1 MKKIIYQNI
10 KEFSKQLE
18 KDKANAVFLSK
29 ELNASRNAVSQ
40 YMNEYF
46 TEGNFIKIITRP
58 VIFFDKE
65 TIESTYN
72 VTLEQIEFD
81 SLESFL
87 RALENEHNKDFELLI
102 GYNDSLSSVVN
113 TCKATISYP
122 PNGLPLLLYG
132 PTGTGKSRIAQT
144 MYDYCV
150 NQGLIDKSKQFLILN
165 CSEYAN
171 NPELLSAN
179 LFGCKKGAYTGAYRD
194 NPGLLKL
201 AEGGILFLDEVHC
214 LAPESQE
221 KLFLFMDKG
230 IYHMVGDNENWLKS
244 NTRLIFATT
253 EDPKKVLLKTL
264 LRRIPM
270 IVTVP
275 SLQERGM
282 REKIQLIYTIF
293 KEESKRLKKKI
304 SLTNIVYNALITT
317 EFSGNIGDLKNCIQA
332 SCVNANY
339 KADPGQ
345 NHIIVDSFDLP
356 NNLIH
361 LDELANKQ
369 VMVNNQSTIIALEDL
384 HKFVGNER
392 SQIRLNNRIL
402 ESFEKYNKQEIGF
415 ASFLDNSFRALDDYY
430 DYIVLKKKNKQNSSF
445 TYMQNILHHIFEII
459 SNKYG
464 FKITN
469 NDLITITTYIHDHTR
484 HTFELKNYEAQEKEH
499 ISLLKDVV
507 QNKLYREYLIALE
520 VAENINA
527 NVDLK
532 LDDISLCVL
541 SMYLKKFIGIKDL
554 NKRVGIIL
562 AHGYSTASSIADAA
576 NRFLDQYI
584 FDAIDMP
591 IHVTNSMIVEQLNDY
606 LRKLG
611 SYEELILLVD
621 MGSLEDIYKGI
632 EVNKNVNVGIIN
644 NVTTKTALE
653 IGNYIC
659 QGKPL
664 EDILKTVCEDG
675 IPTYHIIKERKK
687 DPLILCSCAS
697 GLGTAEKLKKILQ
710 DSIPKDISIK
720 LLTYDYNELIE
731 KHLTSSIFDS
741 YEVVCIVGTLNP
753 NLPDVPFIPLEDLII
768 NVTMDKLHLYFQEY
782 LDIEQMKIFKS
793 NILKNFS
800 LNNLMNILTILNP
813 KILLEHVADALD
825 KMQSRLGITLS
836 NSISVGLYVHISCL
850 IERLV
855 THQVIDNYPEIEKF
869 KEDDT
874 EFIKVVKESF
884 SVVENYYSVEISME
898 EIAYIHEYIK
908 NN

>member
-1 MKKIIYQNI
+1 MKKIIYQKI
-10 KEFSKQLE
+10 KEFSKELE

-29 ELNASRNAVSQ
+29 ELQASRNTVSQ
-40 YMNEYF
+40 YMNEYYM
-46 TEGNFIKIITRP
+46 EGSFIKITTRP

-65 TIESTYN
+65 TVESTHDI
-72 VTLEQIEFD
+72 TLEKTEFD
-81 SLESFL
+81 SLEGFMNSL
-87 RALENEHNKDFELLI
+87 KEENKKDFELLI
-102 GYNDSLSSVVN
+102 GYNDSLSTVVN

-122 PNGLPLLLYG
+122 PHGLPLLLNG

-144 MYDYCV
+144 MYEYCV
-150 NQGLIDKSKQFLILN
+150 NKGLIDKSKQFLTLN

-214 LAPESQE
+214 LRPESQE

-230 IYHMVGDNENWLKS
+230 IYHMLGDNENWLKS

-270 IVTVP
+270 IVNVP
-275 SLQERGM
+275 SLQERGI
-282 REKIQLIYTIF
+282 RERIQLIYTIF
-293 KEESKRLKKKI
+293 KEESKRLRKKI

-317 EFSGNIGDLKNCIQA
+317 DFSGNIGDLKNCIQA
-332 SCVNANY
+332 SCVNANF
-339 KADPGQ
+339 KADINQ

-361 LDELANKQ
+361 LDELLNKHA
-369 VMVNNQSTIIALEDL
+369 MINNQSTIIELEDL
-384 HKFVGNER
+384 HKFVGNDR

-402 ESFEKYNKQEIGF
+402 DSVKKYNKQEIGF
-415 ASFLDNSFRALDDYY
+415 ASFLDDSFHALEDYY
-430 DYIVLKKKNKQNSSF
+430 DYIVLKKRNKQDSSF
-445 TYMQNILHHIFEII
+445 IYMQNILHHIFGII

-469 NDLITITTYIHDHTR
+469 NDLITITTYIHDYTR
-484 HTFELKNYEAQEKEH
+484 HTFQLKNYEAQERDN
-499 ISLLKDVV
+499 IILLKDVV
-507 QNKLYREYLIALE
+507 QNRLHREYLIALE

-527 NVDLK
+527 NVDLS

-541 SMYLKKFIGIKDL
+541 SMYLKKFIGVKDL

-562 AHGYSTASSIADAA
+562 AHGYSTASSMADAV

-591 IHVTNSMIVEQLNDY
+591 IQVTNAMIVEQLNDY

-632 EVNKNVNVGIIN
+632 EVTNNVNIGIIN
-644 NVTTKTALE
+644 NVTTKIALE

-659 QGKPL
+659 QGKEL
-664 EDILKTVCEDG
+664 EDIFETVSKEG
-675 IPTYHIIKERKK
+675 TPSYHIIKDRRK

-697 GLGTAEKLKKILQ
+697 GLGTAEKLKKILE

-731 KHLTSSIFDS
+731 KHLTSSSFDN
-741 YEVVCIVGTLNP
+741 YEVICIVGTLNP
-753 NLPDVPFIPLEDLII
+753 NIPSIPFIPLEDLII
-768 NVTMDKLHLYFQEY
+768 NVTIDKLYLYFQDY
-782 LDIEQMKIFKS
+782 LDIEQMKVFKS

-800 LNNLMNILTILNP
+800 LNNLMTILTILNP

-825 KMQSRLGITLS
+825 KIQTRLKITLS

-855 THQVIDNYPEIEKF
+855 THQVIDNYPEIEAF
-869 KEDDT
+869 KEKNED
-874 EFIKVVKESF
+874 FIKVVKECF
-884 SVVENYYSVEISME
+884 SVVENYYSVEITME
-898 EIAYIHEYIK
+898 EIAYIHQYIE